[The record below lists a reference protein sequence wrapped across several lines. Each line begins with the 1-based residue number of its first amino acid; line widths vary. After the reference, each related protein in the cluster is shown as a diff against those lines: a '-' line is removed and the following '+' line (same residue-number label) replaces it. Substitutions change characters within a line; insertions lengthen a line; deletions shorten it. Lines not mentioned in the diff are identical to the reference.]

1 MAKQISVF
9 MENKPGKLQAIT
21 EVLFKNN
28 INIRAMTI
36 QDRGEYGLM
45 KLLVDKPNQVHL
57 ALLDKG
63 FASALKDV
71 LAILIDDKP
80 GGLNELAKV
89 FLKNNINIL
98 DSYGFVIESSREAVW
113 CVEVDDIAAIKDI
126 VNKENFKVLEDQ
138 ELYEI

>member
-21 EVLFKNN
+21 DVLFKNG

-45 KLLVDKPNQVHL
+45 KLLVDKPNQAHL

-71 LAILIDDKP
+71 LAILINDKP

-89 FLKNNINIL
+89 FFKNKINIL
-98 DSYGFVIESSREAVW
+98 DSYGFVIESSKQAVW
-113 CVEVDDIAAIKDI
+113 CVEVENIIAIKDI
-126 VNKENFKVLEDQ
+126 VNRENFKVLEDQ

>member
-21 EVLFKNN
+21 DVLFKNG

-45 KLLVDKPNQVHL
+45 KLLVDKPNQAHL

-71 LAILIDDKP
+71 LAILINDKP

-89 FLKNNINIL
+89 
-98 DSYGFVIESSREAVW
+98 
-113 CVEVDDIAAIKDI
+113 
-126 VNKENFKVLEDQ
+126 
-138 ELYEI
+138 

>member
-45 KLLVDKPNQVHL
+45 KLLVDKPNQAHL